1 MQLHAGAGHD
11 VRDAEGTTYLDQ
23 LATGNDAFLACAEAV
38 QGQQHGGGVVVD
50 HGDRLG
56 AGQLADQSFDE
67 VVAIAALAGGE
78 IEFQVERVAR
88 RKGDRL
94 DGFIRQQGA
103 TEVGVQHRAGEV
115 EHSAHA
121 ALVLAGQA
129 FAGAPGEHRFGQFQ
143 RGQLATASRF
153 AQFVEQVA
161 QRRQQRLT
169 TIALLQ
175 WLAGRI
181 AQQLVHRGQMA
192 AAHASFP
199 GASSR
204 LGAWRL

>member
-1 MQLHAGAGHD
+1 MLQHAPA
-11 VRDAEGTTYLDQ
+11 
-23 LATGNDAFLACAEAV
+23 
-38 QGQQHGGGVVVD
+38 
-50 HGDRLG
+50 
-56 AGQLADQSFDE
+56 
-67 VVAIAALAGGE
+67 
-78 IEFQVERVAR
+78 
-88 RKGDRL
+88 
-94 DGFIRQQGA
+94 
-103 TEVGVQHRAGEV
+103 
-115 EHSAHA
+115 A
-121 ALVLAGQA
+121 ALVGQA

-181 AQQLVHRGQMA
+181 AQQPVDRGQMA